1 MNPSFEPGRS
11 RRTLIF
17 ELDVGAEYLERNMHR
32 EVYFIEYGSKNLD
45 LEHIAMVP
53 KGRFLTVAMMGGCID
68 NATLPGDSQ
77 RIVHDFLALPQIDR
91 ILPGISGAPVVC
103 TCFPRMTVTTARSP
117 FGERYA
123 IIGDAVGSRLNK
135 DGLFS
140 AHVTAS
146 RLAHS
151 ILHEGIDKEALARG
165 YGKTVK
171 WLAADNRY
179 GRLVFGASRVA
190 FMKPLI
196 SRITYQSYATE
207 YKVRDE
213 ADRPVSRVLWK
224 IASGTA
230 DYGEVL
236 REMCSYRVL
245 RSVLVGALV
254 TLRNV
259 TVEALL
265 GLKWGEYGRYPT
277 VVLKEKR
284 QGLKQ
289 SLESS
294 LGTQLEESPDFERMY
309 VIKIRGSGEEI
320 LQELAQFGQPG
331 AKFLS
336 LRFLAVR
343 RIQGVP
349 NQVGSVI
356 QYRAPLVRLGT
367 ELRLTRRIGF
377 ETLVYEVDE
386 RFADNGR
393 LIFNIAPTR
402 DGNLKLAI
410 YAAFDYKRGKS
421 LAARMLWRSARLLF
435 PAFVHDVV
443 WNHALCTI
451 KEQVEWKHNHGT
463 GR

>member
-1 MNPSFEPGRS
+1 
-11 RRTLIF
+11 
-17 ELDVGAEYLERNMHR
+17 
-32 EVYFIEYGSKNLD
+32 
-45 LEHIAMVP
+45 
-53 KGRFLTVAMMGGCID
+53 
-68 NATLPGDSQ
+68 
-77 RIVHDFLALPQIDR
+77 
-91 ILPGISGAPVVC
+91 
-103 TCFPRMTVTTARSP
+103 
-117 FGERYA
+117 
-123 IIGDAVGSRLNK
+123 
-135 DGLFS
+135 
-140 AHVTAS
+140 
-146 RLAHS
+146 
-151 ILHEGIDKEALARG
+151 
-165 YGKTVK
+165 
-171 WLAADNRY
+171 
-179 GRLVFGASRVA
+179 
-190 FMKPLI
+190 
-196 SRITYQSYATE
+196 
-207 YKVRDE
+207 
-213 ADRPVSRVLWK
+213 VLWK

-284 QGLKQ
+284 RGLKQ

-294 LGTQLEESPDFERMY
+294 LGTQLDESPDFERMY
-309 VIKIRGSGEEI
+309 VIKIRGSGGEI

-336 LRFLAVR
+336 LRVLAVR